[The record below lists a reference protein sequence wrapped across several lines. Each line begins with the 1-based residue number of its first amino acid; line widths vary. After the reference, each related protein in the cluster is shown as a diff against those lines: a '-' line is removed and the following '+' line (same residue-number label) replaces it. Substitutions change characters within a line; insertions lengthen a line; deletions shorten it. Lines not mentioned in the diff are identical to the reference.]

1 LAVTLDEQQRDE
13 LTARLLELEQP
24 GELVRVAGAWL
35 VAALAV
41 EGFGWLRSLGTLQRG
56 RGDRVEQIHLH
67 GLKWNRTGESIEF
80 SSVLNVRD
88 RGLRRWR
95 RAHPEITPH
104 EGGNDDWLC
113 GHPFGNLVG
122 SFSDGLVDL
131 TYNDRRLQSLEEFVG
146 KIRQFALPWFAS
158 TADPTVVVGRVP
170 DQTLRLYASDLVEWL
185 VYLGERASA
194 LALIERWLSLDPA
207 HISYFRAGCDL
218 VGRGKP
224 GAMSREEV
232 GWTSQVLGLV

>member
-1 LAVTLDEQQRDE
+1 
-13 LTARLLELEQP
+13 
-24 GELVRVAGAWL
+24 
-35 VAALAV
+35 
-41 EGFGWLRSLGTLQRG
+41 
-56 RGDRVEQIHLH
+56 
-67 GLKWNRTGESIEF
+67 LKWNRTGESIEF

-95 RAHPEITPH
+95 RAHPEITEPH
-104 EGGNDDWLC
+104 EGVNDDWLC

-122 SFSDGLVDL
+122 SFRDGLVDL

-158 TADPTVVVGRVP
+158 TADPTVVVDQVP

-207 HISYFRAGCDL
+207 HIGYFRGGRDL
-218 VGRGKP
+218 VSMGKQEV
-224 GAMSREEV
+224 MSREQL
-232 GWTSQVLGLV
+232 GWTRQVLGLV